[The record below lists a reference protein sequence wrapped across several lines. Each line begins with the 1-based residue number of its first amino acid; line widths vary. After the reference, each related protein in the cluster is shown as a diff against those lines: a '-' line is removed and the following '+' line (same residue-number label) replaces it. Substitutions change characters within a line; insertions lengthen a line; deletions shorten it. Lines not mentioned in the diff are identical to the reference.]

1 MKRTFALL
9 MAFILVFSL
18 VSCKLAEKEEAEPT
32 AILTEEP
39 TPEPSPTVLYIC
51 NGHEWRTDEYLSDV
65 GDMDITDTFKY
76 YVNSPEYADYAF
88 CFEMSLIIPRNADA
102 SACTVEEV
110 ERLTQLGYNVWI
122 INEEKTIVRGIATQK
137 QLQEF
142 PYDRSSYGYRM
153 SLSTNEPYQEAA
165 SPESSPAIL
174 YICDNHGSYNDGIM
188 KIGWIK
194 KGNKFREYM
203 KDPAY
208 ADYSF
213 CFIVSVRASS
223 FKIKDVKIYTEQE
236 AERLTQL
243 GYNVWLTGE
252 DKTIIQGIAS
262 QKQLQ
267 DFPYDLESFGYRIRL
282 STNEPN
288 AEPPDEWK
296 TIVVQLQS

>member
-1 MKRTFALL
+1 MKKIIALTL
-9 MAFILVFSL
+9 TFILVFSL

-76 YVNSPEYADYAF
+76 YVNSSKYADYAF
-88 CFEMSLIIPRNADA
+88 CFRMSLITPEKADA
-102 SACTVEEV
+102 TACTVEEV
-110 ERLTQLGYNVWI
+110 
-122 INEEKTIVRGIATQK
+122 
-137 QLQEF
+137 
-142 PYDRSSYGYRM
+142 
-153 SLSTNEPYQEAA
+153 
-165 SPESSPAIL
+165 
-174 YICDNHGSYNDGIM
+174 
-188 KIGWIK
+188 
-194 KGNKFREYM
+194 
-203 KDPAY
+203 
-208 ADYSF
+208 
-213 CFIVSVRASS
+213 
-223 FKIKDVKIYTEQE
+223 
-236 AERLTQL
+236 ERLTQL